1 MITKN
6 IKRLL
11 IAGLVCCGFAAVL
24 TSCSDDDNVGESP
37 RFFRPVPSYDT
48 NRNILTVN
56 WNAIAGATEY
66 VLTLSRQVTDENGET
81 QLEMLRQVTTPE
93 NKYIFNDLAWD
104 EKYVYTI
111 SCNNGV
117 KTSEDY
123 ESDPITIAYSTKLT
137 EVKTIDN
144 AARVAWKNDANDD
157 VFAILAAIPANGG
170 EAVYHEVT
178 EDEMAQGFADIYGL
192 NPETQY
198 LFTAYKDLETHNN
211 DTYAGRLKGT
221 TKASV
226 DFDEKYGVGM
236 WIDLRDETTNT
247 IFQGEAGPV
256 WDDLGIKDGM
266 TIILRGEMKY
276 KVNATTLFDR
286 SLHFVTGQTLGG
298 NAQFISSGGFLLE
311 KGSTVDELSFQDIDF
326 ISDKAGENPM
336 QYVKG
341 YNAKDF
347 GGRQVYNSNGMNST
361 LKSLIFK
368 GCTFTGYRA
377 VVRAQGETDNINDI
391 VFDGCVFNGIGD
403 QGIVTNNNKGT
414 DMRSITF
421 KDCTFLNVVMATDVR
436 STTDDKC
443 NVSAQQC
450 SFCYC
455 PIEGSTSGLFRFGDL
470 NVTFSVSNCIF
481 GPSLSCPDNKTVTTF
496 TPGGTKE
503 DVLSYQMNKNFGT
516 VAVDGTYFTSFPTWN
531 TSESKYFADQATI
544 LPEKE
549 TDIWQNPADGDLKLV
564 GATGLQL
571 AGWGAGAS
579 KWR

>member
-226 DFDEKYGVGM
+226 DFDEKYGVGL
-236 WIDLRDETTNT
+236 WLDLRDET
-247 IFQGEAGPV
+247 
-256 WDDLGIKDGM
+256 DDMILRDPLFWSERVVDGM

-276 KVNATTLFDR
+276 KSNNQIEFNKSV
-286 SLHFVTGQTLGG
+286 HFVTGQTLGG
-298 NAQFISSGGFLLE
+298 NAIFNCSGGMIVQA
-311 KGSTVDELSFQDIDF
+311 GQTVEEVSFQDIDF
-326 ISDKAGENPM
+326 ISDKAIDDPVA
-336 QYVKG
+336 YVRDYK
-341 YNAKDF
+341 AKDF
-347 GGRQVYNSNGMNST
+347 GGRQVYNSNGNNNT
-361 LKSLIFK
+361 LKNLIFK
-368 GCTFTGYRA
+368 GCTFTGFRA
-377 VVRAQGETDNINDI
+377 VVRAQGSSDNVNNIT
-391 VFDGCVFNGIGD
+391 VEGCSFNGIGD
-403 QGIVTNNNKGT
+403 QGVVTTNNQYN
-414 DMRSITF
+414 DMQNVTF
-421 KDCTFLNVVMATDVR
+421 KDCTFSNVVMVTDIR
-436 STTDDKC
+436 DTKTKTC
-443 NVSAQQC
+443 NVTIDQC
-450 SFCYC
+450 TFCYC
-455 PIEGSTSGLFRFGDL
+455 PIEGSTSGIFRHGDFVP
-470 NVTFSVSNCIF
+470 NFSISNSIF
-481 GPSLSCPDNKTVTTF
+481 GPALSCPDNKTVNTYTA
-496 TPGGTKE
+496 GGSKE
-503 DVLSYQMNKNFGT
+503 DVLACQMNMNYSAPACSG
-516 VAVDGTYFTSFPTWN
+516 VYFTKYDLWN
-531 TSESKYFADQATI
+531 QTSAKLFSDQCTV
-544 LPEKE
+544 LPETE
-549 TDIWQNPADGDLKLV
+549 TDIWQNPAEGDFKLV

-571 AGWGAGAS
+571 AGWGVGAS